1 MPEWIF
7 WVGGFLLIA
16 GLGAY
21 GAAQRTKQA
30 RALAEK
36 LGFRFIGAG
45 GYEVVGPFVLLCY
58 PHTIG
63 PGLSNLSRGERDGV
77 ELTLFDYQT
86 EGNAFTSVVLRAPG
100 LEVPH
105 VAAQPPSMKSGKGR
119 VVFRPRLS
127 VPFEFAERPHFK
139 QLYWTTAETPAGL
152 EVFTPAL
159 LDRLERDPGS
169 YLEAVGDRVLVART
183 CLTPSGVSRLLT
195 DDEVP
200 AFLEEAMD
208 LFRLV
213 AVRRGWAPPPSS

>member
-30 RALAEK
+30 EALARK
-36 LGFRFIGAG
+36 LGFRFIGSG
-45 GYEVVGPFVLLCY
+45 GYDVLGPFVLLGY
-58 PHTIG
+58 PTTIG
-63 PGLSNLSRGERDGV
+63 PGIANIARGERDGV
-77 ELTLFDYQT
+77 EVTLFDHNT
-86 EGNAFTSVVLRAPG
+86 ESNGFTAVVMHAPG

-105 VAAQPPSMKSGKGR
+105 VAAQPPSMKNGKGR
-119 VVFRPRLS
+119 IIFRPRLS
-127 VPFEFAERPHFK
+127 IPFEFPERPGFK
-139 QLYWTTAETPAGL
+139 QLYWATAETPAGL

-159 LDRLERDPGS
+159 LERLERDPGF
-169 YLEAVGDRVLVART
+169 YLEGLGDRVLVAKTR
-183 CLTPSGVSRLLT
+183 LQQNGVSRLLT

-200 AFLEEAMD
+200 AFLDEAME

-213 AVRRGWAPPPSS
+213 AVRRGWAPPGAS